1 MIEAIVLCGGSG
13 SRVQEITDNA
23 LAKILI
29 PIQGEPF
36 ISHVIDCLLMQGI
49 RSIVFAAGI
58 HGKQI
63 VDYVETKLSLP
74 QKRYGF
80 FQVIVEDKPLGT
92 GGAVKCALDNS
103 TILSQKPGEY
113 IYVLNGDCIIIK
125 PSHRDFPL
133 CNYVMDEPYG
143 SNYIWG
149 SKLLN
154 DGSFGSIEVGNKI
167 LSWFGAP
174 DMYRINSFTEKVG
187 SAHFINNGQYH
198 LSKSL
203 FDDVPE
209 VCSLEYDLLPTWV
222 KQHPFYLVEMH
233 PNDKIDIGTTERIRN
248 LRV

>member
-1 MIEAIVLCGGSG
+1 MIESIVICGGSG
-13 SRVQEITDNA
+13 TRVQEITDNA

-29 PIQGEPF
+29 PIQGTPF
-36 ISHVIDCLLMQGI
+36 IDHLIDCLLMQGI

-74 QKRYGF
+74 QRRYGF

-92 GGAVKCALDNS
+92 GGAVKCALENS
-103 TILSQKPGEY
+103 TILSRKPGY
-113 IYVLNGDCIIIK
+113 VYVLNGDCIVIK
-125 PSHRDFPL
+125 PSHRDFPPSQ
-133 CNYVMDEPYG
+133 YVMDEPHG
-143 SNYIWG
+143 CNYIWG

-154 DGSFGSIEVGNKI
+154 DGSFGSIEVGARVPY
-167 LSWFGAP
+167 FGGL
-174 DMYRINSFTEKVG
+174 DIYRINSFSEKVG

-198 LSKSL
+198 LRKSL
-203 FDDVPE
+203 FDGVPE

-222 KQHPFYLVEMH
+222 KEQPFYLVETH